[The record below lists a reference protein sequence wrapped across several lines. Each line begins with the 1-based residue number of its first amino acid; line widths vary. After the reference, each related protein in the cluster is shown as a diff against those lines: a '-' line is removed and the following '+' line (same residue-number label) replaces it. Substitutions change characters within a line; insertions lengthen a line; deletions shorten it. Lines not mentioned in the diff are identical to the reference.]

1 MKTPRDLAT
10 TLPSP
15 TELTD
20 CQTCPALWYFKHRL
34 WVQPK
39 KAVLG
44 YQGGR
49 LMDQVLDV
57 WLKCKMQGVS
67 RTTQDALDQWD
78 IGVEELR
85 QSFEDDDLLP
95 LMVSCRDALVVW
107 LSLYGGVTENVILVQ
122 PKYKLPSTGKIDYV
136 VEESGLAVIRER
148 KVVSGFEAIDDLMA
162 KYQLGW
168 QPLCY
173 SALFK
178 HNNPGMEVKCVEM
191 EFLVR
196 SLPAKGRYKPTP
208 AAVRREPI
216 YVTDWKERMWL
227 SSATATNEYMKW
239 IENSWLTS
247 DGECDTVPM
256 EVIPR
261 HTNNCVRKM
270 VTKSGIRE
278 FACDF
283 HKACLAN
290 TDPRRLDDFVC
301 ELEAVK

>member
-1 MKTPRDLAT
+1 MKQPRDLAT

-39 KAVLG
+39 KATLG
-44 YQGGR
+44 YQGGK
-49 LMDQVLDV
+49 LMDRVFDN
-57 WLKCKMQGVS
+57 WLQHKKDGVTI
-67 RTTQDALDQWD
+67 TTQDALDQWD
-78 IGVEELR
+78 AGVEALR
-85 QSFEDDDLLP
+85 QSFEDDELLP
-95 LMVSCRDALVVW
+95 LMASCRDALVVW
-107 LSLYGGVTENVILVQ
+107 LTLYGNVKENIFLIQ
-122 PKYKLPSTGKIDYV
+122 PKYRLPSTGKIDYV
-136 VEESGLAVIRER
+136 VEENGLAIIRER
-148 KVVSGFEAIDDLMA
+148 KVVSAFESIDDLVA

-178 HNNPGMEVKCVEM
+178 YNNPGVEVKCVEM

-196 SLPAKGRYKPTP
+196 SLPAKGRYKATP

-216 YVTDWKERMWL
+216 YVTDWKERLWFA
-227 SSATATNEYMKW
+227 SATATNEYMKW
-239 IENSWLTS
+239 VENGWLTTE
-247 DGECDTVPM
+247 DGCDTVPM

-261 HTNNCVRKM
+261 HTGSCIRKL
-270 VTKSGIRE
+270 VTKTGLRE

-290 TDPRRLDDFVC
+290 IDPRNLDEFVSDLK
-301 ELEAVK
+301 EE